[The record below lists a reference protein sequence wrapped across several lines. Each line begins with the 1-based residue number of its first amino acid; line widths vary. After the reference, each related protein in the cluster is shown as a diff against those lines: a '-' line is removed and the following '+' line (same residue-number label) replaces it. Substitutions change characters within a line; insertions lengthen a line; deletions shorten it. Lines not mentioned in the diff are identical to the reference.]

1 MIKILLVDDHAIVGG
16 GLKQFLGNVGGFEV
30 AGQAHNGAE
39 ALAMVSVGTWD
50 LLLLDIGLPD
60 MNGIEVLKVVKR
72 RKPKLPVLVFSMY
85 AEDDYAMTAMEA
97 GAVGYLPKDS
107 APEEILSAIR
117 RASSGERYLS
127 PMLADKL
134 LNGSVGQ
141 PRKLPHDSLSPRELD
156 VMRMLSQGLALTT
169 IAERLHLSPKTVST
183 YRARVLEKLGISNNS
198 EITRY
203 VLTNKLGQDIPT

>member
-16 GLKQFLGNVGGFEV
+16 GLKQFLGNVGGFDL
-30 AGQAHNGAE
+30 AGQAHSGAE
-39 ALAMVSVGTWD
+39 ALTMVKAGAWD

-60 MNGIEVLKVVKR
+60 MNGIEVLKLVKR
-72 RKPKLPVLVFSMY
+72 SKPKLPVLVFSMY

-107 APEEILSAIR
+107 APEEILAAIR
-117 RASSGERYLS
+117 RASSGGRYLS

-134 LNGSVGQ
+134 LSGSVSQ
-141 PRKLPHDSLSPRELD
+141 ARKLPHDALSARELD
-156 VMRMLSQGLALTT
+156 VMRMLSQGLPLTT

-203 VLTNKLGQDIPT
+203 VLTNKLGQEIPT